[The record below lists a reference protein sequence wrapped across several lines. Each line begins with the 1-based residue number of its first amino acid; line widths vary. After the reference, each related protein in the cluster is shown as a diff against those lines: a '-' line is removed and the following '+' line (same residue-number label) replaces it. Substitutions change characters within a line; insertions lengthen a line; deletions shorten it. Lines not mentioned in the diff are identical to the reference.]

1 MKKPKQSM
9 ERGKFMAKKPWVNK
23 DECISCGI
31 CKDNCP
37 EVFRLD
43 AHGKSECY
51 NPDGASEEVIQ
62 SMAIDLCPVSCIFWE
77 EE

>member
-1 MKKPKQSM
+1 M
-9 ERGKFMAKKPWVNK
+9 EHIPWVEK

-31 CKDNCP
+31 CRDSCP

-51 NPDGASEEVIQ
+51 NIDGASVEVVKRA
-62 SMAIDLCPVSCIFWE
+62 MELCPVSCIVWIE
-77 EE
+77 QAA